1 MRLLIATLA
10 LIAAAPAW
18 AQGKPPPAD
27 LQKTVQPQTD
37 VERLGDKAEGVVRQ
51 PMKDI
56 GLMRENPPEVLK
68 DAQKAPY
75 SLAGIKRCPDFLRAV
90 AELDA
95 VLGPDVDAV
104 DEQGDALPTRL
115 AEAGAK
121 SIVNALIPFR
131 GLVREASGAAEADR
145 KFRMMVASGVARRG
159 YLKGIAKERKCKL

>member
-1 MRLLIATLA
+1 MRATRFTCLTLA
-10 LIAAAPAW
+10 LICAASPGMAQN
-18 AQGKPPPAD
+18 QGKP
-27 LQKTVQPQTD
+27 QQTNA
-37 VERLGDKAEGVVRQ
+37 ERLGDKAEGVVRQ
-51 PMKDI
+51 PMKDV

-75 SLAGIKRCPDFLRAV
+75 TLVGLKRCPDFKRAI
-90 AELDA
+90 ADLDE
-95 VLGPDVDAV
+95 VLGPDVDEV

-159 YLKGIAKERKCKL
+159 YLKGIAKGKGCRL